1 MRRMGPRQHAVPAG
15 EGVRMSGSE
24 EASGFVRA
32 VRAEELENGR
42 GRTVEVAGRWLAV
55 FRVDDAFHAIA
66 NACPHMAGPLGAGRL
81 EGHVVVCPIHYWRID
96 VRTGASP
103 TNDHVRVPVYEVRV
117 EDGWVLVR
125 L

>member
-1 MRRMGPRQHAVPAG
+1 MGESA
-15 EGVRMSGSE
+15 

-32 VRAEELENGR
+32 VRIGEIEEGR
-42 GRTVEVAGRWLAV
+42 GCTVEVAGQWLAI
-55 FRVDDAFHAIA
+55 FRVGEAFHAIG

-103 TNDHVRVPVYEVRV
+103 TNEHVRVPVYDVRV
-117 EDGWVLVR
+117 DD
-125 L
+125 